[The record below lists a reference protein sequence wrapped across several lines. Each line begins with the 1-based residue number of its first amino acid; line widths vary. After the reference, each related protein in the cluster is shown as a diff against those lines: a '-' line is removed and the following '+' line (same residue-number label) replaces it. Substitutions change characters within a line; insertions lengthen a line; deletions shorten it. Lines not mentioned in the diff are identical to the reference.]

1 MNQFKHHESI
11 KYNLSPSWP
20 LLESLTVW
28 ISLVMILM
36 DSVFLPSFFL
46 SSTRSAS
53 CAMSLSVIFYQFYL
67 WIGIWNFLPFF
78 YFVIRN
84 VFLLFFCY
92 IFIFF
97 ILLLRFIVILVLFVI
112 VASFFLLFIGFRMV
126 HGSTSEFINLQIFD
140 SILLLGI
147 PLDVI
152 IILLLRFGSDG
163 DFPDSVL
170 GILLDSRGPSFPDF
184 FDRACREVSRV
195 TMTMMKR
202 TASAL
207 CWTHKL
213 FDLPESALALNW
225 MGGSLTLSP
234 LLSST
239 ESPLTAVNCF
249 LSMCISP

>member
-1 MNQFKHHESI
+1 MNQFKHHKSI
-11 KYNLSPSWP
+11 KYNPSPSWP

-53 CAMSLSVIFYQFYL
+53 CAMSLSMIFYQFYL

-92 IFIFF
+92 IFVFF
-97 ILLLRFIVILVLFVI
+97 ILLLRFI
-112 VASFFLLFIGFRMV
+112 

-152 IILLLRFGSDG
+152 IILLLRFGSEG
-163 DFPDSVL
+163 DFPASVL

-234 LLSST
+234 TLSST

>member
-1 MNQFKHHESI
+1 MA
-11 KYNLSPSWP
+11 L
-20 LLESLTVW
+20 
-28 ISLVMILM
+28 
-36 DSVFLPSFFL
+36 
-46 SSTRSAS
+46 
-53 CAMSLSVIFYQFYL
+53 SLSMIFYQL
-67 WIGIWNFLPFF
+67 NNFFKANFRFSSACKTFKRIPFEI

-92 IFIFF
+92 IFVFF
-97 ILLLRFIVILVLFVI
+97 ILLLRFI
-112 VASFFLLFIGFRMV
+112 

-152 IILLLRFGSDG
+152 IILLLRFGSEG
-163 DFPDSVL
+163 DFPASVL

-195 TMTMMKR
+195 TMTKMKR

-213 FDLPESALALNW
+213 SDLPESALALYW
-225 MGGSLTLSP
+225 MGGSLTLP
-234 LLSST
+234 QQ
-239 ESPLTAVNCF
+239 P
-249 LSMCISP
+249 